1 MKTFPL
7 VPSTLPLPQH
17 LPLAS
22 PLRCSAA
29 SPLCAGVA
37 FVPGTTWIFPE
48 DLKRGLAAGYAGSD
62 GTGALLG
69 ALGECGEGG
78 DGLGGDGGGAG
89 GDGEEAFDIEA
100 VLEAGMSNLGGEVG
114 R

>member
-1 MKTFPL
+1 
-7 VPSTLPLPQH
+7 
-17 LPLAS
+17 
-22 PLRCSAA
+22 
-29 SPLCAGVA
+29 
-37 FVPGTTWIFPE
+37 VPGTTWIFPE

-69 ALGECGEGG
+69 ALGEGVEGA

-89 GDGEEAFDIEA
+89 GDGDGEEAFDIEA